1 MLTQARAAAPSYP
14 EVGATKS
21 ATLPADYR
29 HDRYGVRVGDGSD
42 MFERAI
48 RALRRWQPQTDAGV
62 AVVPR
67 DAWAL
72 RMRPSCCFFE
82 PRCFGRPRRAGSCT
96 SLKKPTSSVSPTAL
110 FPATP
115 RKERSRSRSAG
126 TASERSTFAW
136 RRFLAQSTRSLA
148 SVRRSLG
155 GFKSELHAATS
166 QHSPRQPGKPPALN
180 GCSASTYADPRTR
193 FQRSNAS
200 PRHAAGKSWAK
211 VSGDDLYVG
220 NTKAPFPGPL
230 Q

>member
-1 MLTQARAAAPSYP
+1 MVLSPVLRFRQPSQQELEDLLTQARAAAPSYP

-48 RALRRWQPQTDAGV
+48 RALRRWQPQTGAGV

-96 SLKKPTSSVSPTAL
+96 SLKKPTSSVSPTAPSRPPRERRGRVHGQPGRRRSGRL
-110 FPATP
+110 SRGVVFSHSRPARSPRYADHSVDSKASYTP
-115 RKERSRSRSAG
+115 
-126 TASERSTFAW
+126 
-136 RRFLAQSTRSLA
+136 LPHSTR
-148 SVRRSLG
+148 RG
-155 GFKSELHAATS
+155 
-166 QHSPRQPGKPPALN
+166 SPV
-180 GCSASTYADPRTR
+180 SH
-193 FQRSNAS
+193 
-200 PRHAAGKSWAK
+200 RH
-211 VSGDDLYVG
+211 
-220 NTKAPFPGPL
+220 
-230 Q
+230 

>member
-1 MLTQARAAAPSYP
+1 MVLSPVLRFRQPSQQELEDLLTQARAAAPSYP

-48 RALRRWQPQTDAGV
+48 RALRRWQPQTGAGV

-96 SLKKPTSSVSPTAL
+96 SLKKPTSSVSPTAPSRPPEKGEVAFTVSRDGVGAVDFRVASFSRIVDPL
-110 FPATP
+110 ARLGTP
-115 RKERSRSRSAG
+115 ITRWIQKRVTRRYL
-126 TASERSTFAW
+126 TA
-136 RRFLAQSTRSLA
+136 LA
-148 SVRRSLG
+148 
-155 GFKSELHAATS
+155 EAA
-166 QHSPRQPGKPPALN
+166 R
-180 GCSASTYADPRTR
+180 
-193 FQRSNAS
+193 
-200 PRHAAGKSWAK
+200 
-211 VSGDDLYVG
+211 
-220 NTKAPFPGPL
+220 
-230 Q
+230 